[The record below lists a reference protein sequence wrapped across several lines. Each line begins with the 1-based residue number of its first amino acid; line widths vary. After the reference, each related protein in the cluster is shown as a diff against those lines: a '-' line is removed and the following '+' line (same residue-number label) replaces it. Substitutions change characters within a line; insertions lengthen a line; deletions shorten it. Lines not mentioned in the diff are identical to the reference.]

1 MEVEGS
7 AGVGV
12 AAQERGASDGTA
24 VEVPP
29 LAAALLL
36 LYCCFTSAYCGFT
49 AAVVQA
55 MEGPLNICRAL
66 CFSHSSV
73 YWIAI
78 CSVCGL
84 KLLAHDTSNAFC
96 PMPHQRSLVY
106 ATKV

>member
-36 LYCCFTSAYCGFT
+36 LYCCFTSAFT
-49 AAVVQA
+49 AALLLRWFKRWKDLLTYV
-55 MEGPLNICRAL
+55 AL
-66 CFSHSSV
+66 YVSLIRLC
-73 YWIAI
+73 I
-78 CSVCGL
+78 GL
-84 KLLAHDTSNAFC
+84 LFAA
-96 PMPHQRSLVY
+96 Y
-106 ATKV
+106 AALSY